1 MLSNYANILIE
12 ILANDL
18 EFIAGERSPDE
29 TLSHLNCDPELKAIL
44 YECIHAKDKIV

>member
-12 ILANDL
+12 ILANGL

-29 TLSHLNCDPELKAIL
+29 TLSALNCDPELKAIL